1 MIELDQ
7 ILTGLVLRTA
17 EGKVKWTR
25 TVQDNRLAT
34 SVGAISVVI
43 MQDSDPPIVR
53 YTLDILDESGEI
65 VESLTYQETT
75 TEQDDEL
82 ARLYVLARRS
92 ALNVDATLERLAKAL
107 DL

>member
-7 ILTGLVLRTA
+7 ILTGLVLRTT
-17 EGKVKWTR
+17 EGKVKWSR

-43 MQDSDPPIVR
+43 MQESDPPIVR

-75 TEQDDEL
+75 NEQDEEL

-92 ALNVDATLERLAKAL
+92 AHNIDATLERLAKAL
-107 DL
+107 EL